1 MANPKKMR
9 FGVIGAGKIGN
20 FHTRTLAKMPE
31 VELVGVS
38 DVDMLR
44 AQTLAWN
51 YNAVAYNKFE
61 DLFHQVD
68 ALVVAVPTQFHA
80 QIAIKAMEHGIHCL
94 VEKPITDSVEDA
106 RKLMAASEKH
116 DVILQV
122 GHVERFNPAV
132 VEAMKHIKDP
142 LYISMERMGPYDPR
156 VSSIGVTLDLMIH
169 DLDILLSMVNS
180 PVESVDA
187 IGASV
192 LSKHDD
198 ISNARIRFRNGTV
211 ADLTASRITFERLRR
226 MRVYQDET
234 YVSVDY
240 ISSKIKIYKKKND
253 PPKTLKD
260 IEIISPKIEKKE
272 PIKEELYHL
281 IDCINNSKKP
291 VPSGEK
297 GLNALK
303 IALEVTDKLKRYD
316 LPRNPDIKEKSE
328 IIQTISDIG
337 KAARVVFEEKLRNKG
352 LNK

>member
-1 MANPKKMR
+1 MTKKIR
-9 FGVIGAGKIGN
+9 FGVIGAGKIGT

-51 YNAVAYNKFE
+51 YNSVAYNNYE
-61 DLFHQVD
+61 DLLPQLD
-68 ALVVAVPTQFHA
+68 AIVVAVPTQFHA
-80 QIAIKAMEHGIHCL
+80 QIATKAMSKGIHCL
-94 VEKPITDSVEDA
+94 VEKPITDCEEDA
-106 RKLMAASEKH
+106 KKLLEISEKNE
-116 DVILQV
+116 VILQV

-132 VEAMKHIKDP
+132 VEAIKYIKNP
-142 LYISMERMGPYDPR
+142 LYINMERLGPYDPR

-169 DLDILLSMVNS
+169 DLDILLSIINS
-180 PVESVDA
+180 PIESLEA

-198 ISNARIRFRNGTV
+198 ISNVRIKFKNGSI

-226 MRVYQDET
+226 MRIYQDES
-234 YVSVDY
+234 YISVDY
-240 ISSKIKIYKKKND
+240 ISSRIKIYRKKND

-260 IEIISPKIEKKE
+260 IEIISPNVERKE
-272 PIKEELYHL
+272 PIKEELYHF

-291 VPSGEK
+291 IPSGEK

-303 IALEVTDKLKRYD
+303 IAIEITEKIKRYD
-316 LPRNPDIKEKSE
+316 LPRNPDIKTKSQLA
-328 IIQTISDIG
+328 QTISDI
-337 KAARVVFEEKLRNKG
+337 ARATKVIFEEKLKNKG
-352 LNK
+352 LEK